1 MFKGFSTRVKFPLKD
16 GVDILAFGRVSVYE
30 ARGNYSL
37 YVENM
42 EPLGAGA
49 LQRAFEQ
56 LRDQLKAEGLFDP
69 RRKKQIPRLPRHVA
83 IVTSKT
89 GAAIRDILN
98 ILSRRAPHI
107 QVTVIDALVQGE
119 AAAPSIIEGLRKAEN
134 WQSLATLPGE
144 SFWRQLQ
151 QRVGDTQEL
160 TQVAISNQAAFT
172 SGLQE
177 AIETWQK
184 AVSETVGGVG
194 SAQPIRDIFKQW
206 ANLWPVPG
214 VKTSEKSAGA

>member
-1 MFKGFSTRVKFPLKD
+1 MSVDVVPLKLHKANLELQIQINRLLQE
-16 GVDILAFGRVSVYE
+16 GGKRWVDVASQASAEGIAEV
-30 ARGNYSL
+30 
-37 YVENM
+37 
-42 EPLGAGA
+42 
-49 LQRAFEQ
+49 
-56 LRDQLKAEGLFDP
+56 KAE
-69 RRKKQIPRLPRHVA
+69 
-83 IVTSKT
+83 
-89 GAAIRDILN
+89 
-98 ILSRRAPHI
+98 
-107 QVTVIDALVQGE
+107 
-119 AAAPSIIEGLRKAEN
+119 IEGLRKAEN

-194 SAQPIRDIFKQW
+194 SAQPMRDIFKQW

-214 VKTSEKSAGA
+214 VKTSDKSGGA